1 MTGSDETDR
10 LSEHGGNVRRLA
22 ERLGIDGGELVDF
35 SSNINPYGPPE
46 SVIAA
51 VRRAVEAISEY
62 PEQQAESFVA
72 AAADALRVD
81 PANIVASN
89 GSIELIYLIPQAW
102 DVKRALL
109 LVPSFTEYE
118 LALKK
123 TGAGIVYEKA
133 LDAATALERLED
145 ASREADMAIIGNPN
159 NPCGYAIG
167 RSDLLEL
174 IDDRPSCLW
183 VIDEAFVDFVEAR
196 EQASLANDAVAR
208 ENVVV
213 LRSLTKMYG
222 IAGLR
227 LGYMIASS
235 GLARKVRA
243 DKHPWSVNNIAL
255 EAGIAALG
263 AGDFA
268 ASSAASLA
276 AEARRLY
283 LEISGIAGLKAYESS
298 ANYMLV
304 EIEDRTWSMTSAKLQ
319 VEMLRRGIAI
329 RDCGSY
335 TGLDERY
342 FRVAVKRPQD
352 NDRLVA
358 ALRDALAVAKPLRAD

>member
-1 MTGSDETDR
+1 M
-10 LSEHGGNVRRLA
+10 
-22 ERLGIDGGELVDF
+22 IDF
-35 SSNINPYGPPE
+35 SSNINPYGPPD
-46 SVIAA
+46 SVMDAA
-51 VRRAVEAISEY
+51 RRAVEGISEY
-62 PEQQAESFVA
+62 PEQQAESFVVA
-72 AAADALRVD
+72 AANALGVD
-81 PANIVASN
+81 PENIVASN
-89 GSIELIYLIPQAW
+89 GSIELIYLIPQVW
-102 DVKRALL
+102 DVKHALL

-118 LALKK
+118 RALKK
-123 TGAGIVYEKA
+123 TGAVIAYEKA
-133 LDAATALERLED
+133 LDGATALARLEE

-159 NPCGYAIG
+159 NPCGYAIERG
-167 RSDLLEL
+167 DLLKL
-174 IDDRPSCLW
+174 IDERPGCLW
-183 VIDEAFVDFVEAR
+183 VIDEAFIDFVEAPER
-196 EQASLANDAVAR
+196 ATLANDAIAR

-213 LRSLTKMYG
+213 LRSLTKMYS

-235 GLARKVRA
+235 GLTRKVRVE
-243 DKHPWSVNNIAL
+243 KHPWSVNNIAL

-263 AGDFA
+263 ERDFA

-276 AEARRLY
+276 AEAHRLY
-283 LEISGIAGLKAYESS
+283 LEISGIAGLKAYEPS

-304 EIEDRTWSMTSAKLQ
+304 EIEDGARPMTSAKLQ

-352 NDRLVA
+352 NDRLLT
-358 ALRDALAVAKPLRAD
+358 ALRDALAVAQPFRDD

>member
-1 MTGSDETDR
+1 M
-10 LSEHGGNVRRLA
+10 
-22 ERLGIDGGELVDF
+22 
-35 SSNINPYGPPE
+35 
-46 SVIAA
+46 
-51 VRRAVEAISEY
+51 
-62 PEQQAESFVA
+62 
-72 AAADALRVD
+72 
-81 PANIVASN
+81 
-89 GSIELIYLIPQAW
+89 
-102 DVKRALL
+102 

-123 TGAGIVYEKA
+123 TGAAITYERA
-133 LDAATALERLED
+133 LDGATAFARLEH

-159 NPCGYAIG
+159 NPCGYAIERG
-167 RSDLLEL
+167 ALLKL
-174 IDDRPSCLW
+174 IDERQGCLW
-183 VIDEAFVDFVEAR
+183 VIDEAFVDFVEVPER
-196 EQASLANDAVAR
+196 ASLANDAVAR

-227 LGYMIASS
+227 LGYMIASP
-235 GLARKVRA
+235 GLAKKARA
-243 DKHPWSVNNIAL
+243 EKHPWSVNNIAL

-268 ASSAASLA
+268 ASSASALA

-283 LEISGIAGLKAYESS
+283 DELSSIAGLRVYKPS
-298 ANYMLV
+298 ANYILV
-304 EIEDRTWSMTSAKLQ
+304 EIEDSARSITSAALQ
-319 VEMLRRGIAI
+319 VEMLRRRIAI

-352 NDRLVA
+352 NDRLLVA
-358 ALRDALAVAKPLRAD
+358 LMDALAELSR